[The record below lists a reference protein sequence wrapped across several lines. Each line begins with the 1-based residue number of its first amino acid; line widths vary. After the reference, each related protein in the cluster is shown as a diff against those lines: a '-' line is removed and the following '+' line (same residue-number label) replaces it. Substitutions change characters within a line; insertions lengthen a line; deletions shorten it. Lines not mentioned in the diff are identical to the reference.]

1 MHKRVDH
8 DACRPP
14 AGKRGDNTN
23 THRKIPGS
31 QNDIRPG
38 VPRLVEPRR
47 DANRR
52 IGWCIP
58 KTLRRSR
65 IRRPHQLPA

>member
-14 AGKRGDNTN
+14 SGKRGDNTS

-38 VPRLVEPRR
+38 VPRPAEPRR

-52 IGWCIP
+52 MGWRIP
-58 KTLRRSR
+58 ETLRGSKV
-65 IRRPHQLPA
+65 RRPHQLPA